1 MKSLIIPATLLLAIA
16 GVFLLTNSFTKN
28 TDHFFGITDNKEQPV
43 SFSEPVEITEIRVI
57 EGQYVEQ
64 GTVLLKAKRSELSA
78 QQEQLNG
85 QIDELDARQSESK
98 AKLNAE
104 INVLRAKKRA
114 ELLSVDAQI
123 SQLQAKRQ
131 FNNNLYKS
139 ITGDAPIDSASNPLQ
154 QQIQSLGEQR
164 EAMASAI
171 QAQINS
177 LKTQLKASEQPIYV
191 QKKQVTERLVEINRQ
206 AEELTIRADFTG
218 RIGSINPKQGER
230 IPSFQSVMTV
240 HGLYPEYVK
249 GYIHEHVSNDVK
261 IGQQVWVHSS
271 YNNRGITVKGSV
283 ESLGSRIVEYP
294 DRLKKNVAMRSWG
307 REVNIRLGMNNPLL
321 LGEKVQISFT
331 SQKPNTAEAFLNP
344 FGIKVGSLVPGAV
357 AGQVSDKE
365 MENEKIN

>member
-1 MKSLIIPATLLLAIA
+1 MKKIIIPLALLSAIV
-16 GVFLLTNSFTKN
+16 GVFLLTNSFNEK
-28 TDHFFGITDNKEQPV
+28 TDHFYGITDNQEQSV
-43 SFSEPVEITEIRVI
+43 RFSEPVEITEIRVI

-78 QQEQLNG
+78 QQDQLKG

-104 INVLRAKKRA
+104 IEVLRAKKRA

-123 SQLQAKRQ
+123 SQLHSKRQ
-131 FNNNLYKS
+131 FNNDLYKS
-139 ITGDAPIDSASNPLQ
+139 ITGDAPTHSASNPLQ
-154 QQIQSLGEQR
+154 QQVQSLGEQR
-164 EAMASAI
+164 SAIAGAI

-177 LKTQLKASEQPIYV
+177 LKTQLKASKQPIYV
-191 QKKQVTERLVEINRQ
+191 QKKQVTERLDEINRQ
-206 AEELTIRADFTG
+206 ADELTIRADFTG
-218 RIGSINPKQGER
+218 RIGSINIKQGER

-249 GYIHEHVSNDVK
+249 GYIHENVSNDVK

-294 DRLKKNVAMRSWG
+294 DRLKKNAAVRSWS
-307 REVNIRLGMNNPLL
+307 REVNIRLGINNPLL
-321 LGEKVQISFT
+321 LGEKVQISFAY
-331 SQKPNTAEAFLNP
+331 QKPNTAEAFFSP
-344 FGIKVGSLVPGAV
+344 FGKKSESLFPGAV
-357 AGQVSDKE
+357 AGQISDRE
-365 MENEKIN
+365 VEN

>member
-1 MKSLIIPATLLLAIA
+1 MKILIIPIALLLAIS
-16 GVFLLTNSFTKN
+16 GVFLLTNSFTEN
-28 TDHFFGITDNKEQPV
+28 TNHFFGITDNKEQSV

-85 QIDELDARQSESK
+85 QIDELDARQNESK

-123 SQLQAKRQ
+123 RQLQSKRQ
-131 FNNNLYKS
+131 FNNDLYKS
-139 ITGDAPIDSASNPLQ
+139 ITGDAPAVSTSDPLQ

-164 EAMASAI
+164 GAIASAI

-177 LKTQLKASEQPIYV
+177 LKTQLRASEQPIYE
-191 QKKQVTERLVEINRQ
+191 QKKQVTERLDDINRQ
-206 AEELTIRADFTG
+206 AEDLTIRADFTG
-218 RIGSINPKQGER
+218 RIGSINIKQGER

-249 GYIHEHVSNDVK
+249 GYIHENVSNDVK

-271 YNNRGITVKGSV
+271 YNNRGITVRGSV

-307 REVNIRLGMNNPLL
+307 REVNIRLKMDNPLL

-331 SQKPNTAEAFLNP
+331 SQRPNTKEAFLNP
-344 FGIKVGSLVPGAV
+344 FGIKIGSAFPGAV
-357 AGQVSDKE
+357 AGQISDKE
-365 MENEKIN
+365 IGK